1 MKLLPSL
8 ALVLAAIGT
17 VSMVHANPAT
27 TEDSTG
33 HQPHLQK
40 RWFRSGL
47 TRASAGLAGAAAGTA
62 VLPVVGTVIGG
73 IGGLYGGD
81 KLVKGYRQWRDKR
94 KAAKAA
100 GQQ

>member
-1 MKLLPSL
+1 MKLLSSL

-17 VSMVHANPAT
+17 VSMVHANPT
-27 TEDSTG
+27 TAEDSTG

-47 TRASAGLAGAAAGTA
+47 TRVGAGLAGAAAGSA
-62 VLPVVGTVIGG
+62 LLPGVGTVIGG
-73 IGGLYGGD
+73 IGGLYGGNE
-81 KLVKGYRQWRDKR
+81 LVKKYRQSRDQK